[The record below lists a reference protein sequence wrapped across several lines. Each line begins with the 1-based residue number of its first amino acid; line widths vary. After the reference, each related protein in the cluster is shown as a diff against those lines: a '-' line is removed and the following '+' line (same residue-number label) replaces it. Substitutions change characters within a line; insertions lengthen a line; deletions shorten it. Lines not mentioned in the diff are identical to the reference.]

1 MGDRAT
7 KAVGTGRIEGER
19 QHRAERAIQLLDQWM
34 ADESGYDEQT
44 WPELQAALE
53 QHRLSSRGLF
63 VDE

>member
-1 MGDRAT
+1 MADRAS

-19 QHRAERAIQLLDQWM
+19 QQRAERAIQLLDQWM